1 MEIDERLLDEWTE
14 KYKPVINHISH
25 DSGWANENDEGTM
38 FETYGDD
45 LDYVIKTADSP
56 YGANTVWTWVD
67 GDKGTYIINGYHL
80 VNRIGYFITKVPFG
94 NEDIEIPVDLYGEE

>member
-1 MEIDERLLDEWTE
+1 MEIDERLLDEWVV

-94 NEDIEIPVDLYGEE
+94 SEDIEIPVDLYGEE